1 MTMRRLALALILL
14 ITLPAFAG
22 SIRPAA
28 VTTTTD
34 EDAAL
39 KNVIKRLN
47 KKTCAS
53 VGLPATCTDA
63 QAKAKGPSLVIYPA
77 TAAGYQDYSSV
88 IYAGMVR
95 EHAAREIA
103 QRAAE
108 DVRQAYKS
116 ASPSVQAQ
124 VDALLGIAP

>member
-1 MTMRRLALALILL
+1 MRKLILALALLTL
-14 ITLPAFAG
+14 TLPALAG

-28 VTTTTD
+28 VVTTTD

-39 KNVIKRLN
+39 KSLIKRMN
-47 KKTCAS
+47 KRTCAS

-63 QAKAKGPSLVIYPA
+63 EAKAKNASLVIYPA
-77 TAAGYQDYSSV
+77 TAAGYQDYSGV
-88 IYAGMVR
+88 IYASMVH
-95 EHAAREIA
+95 EHAARELA

-108 DVRQAYKS
+108 DVAAAYRV

-124 VDALLGIAP
+124 VDALLGTAP